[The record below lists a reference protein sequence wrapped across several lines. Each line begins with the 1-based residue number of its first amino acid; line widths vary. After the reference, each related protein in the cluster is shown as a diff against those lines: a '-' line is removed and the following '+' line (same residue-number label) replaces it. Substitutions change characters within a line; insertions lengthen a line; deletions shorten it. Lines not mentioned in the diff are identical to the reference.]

1 MDHNKTNYEGVVVV
15 ASEKITSQQV
25 IKKVYNLCGLSYKRR
40 KKGSLQIVMLAE
52 IVILNRYPLKLLFT
66 TIKDIEVLKII
77 KEGVSL
83 YKKK

>member
-1 MDHNKTNYEGVVVV
+1 
-15 ASEKITSQQV
+15 
-25 IKKVYNLCGLSYKRR
+25 
-40 KKGSLQIVMLAE
+40 MLAE